1 MTQPRNSATILQIK
15 NDDRR
20 KRGPEIPDTHAEP
33 DPRGTRPCSS
43 APRHWVTRCA
53 HGDLAGFV
61 PRLPPQ
67 TSLPGCY
74 EPRTDMYSLVLFWSE
89 LGGRLC
95 DCVSSS
101 CSRGTCLRGT
111 CGKGG
116 QLSRCVRHP
125 RHATWV
131 PACLPCDGYKRH
143 MCMYTVKVYEA
154 TRSIPV
160 TGTEITDI
168 YCIKPKG
175 DGRKCPGCGGSV
187 A

>member
-1 MTQPRNSATILQIK
+1 MTVSRHRAPAARAS
-15 NDDRR
+15 
-20 KRGPEIPDTHAEP
+20 AEP
-33 DPRGTRPCSS
+33 AARAGSC
-43 APRHWVTRCA
+43 
-53 HGDLAGFV
+53 LA
-61 PRLPPQ
+61 
-67 TSLPGCY
+67 
-74 EPRTDMYSLVLFWSE
+74 
-89 LGGRLC
+89 
-95 DCVSSS
+95 VS
-101 CSRGTCLRGT
+101 
-111 CGKGG
+111 
-116 QLSRCVRHP
+116 VRHP

-175 DGRKCPGCGGSV
+175 DGRKCPLGVVGVSSV